1 MCTYMVYVRSVTT
14 VRRENMFDQTAR
26 DYMVVGS
33 GVAGVGTTTMVAV
46 AASGV
51 QLSTPM
57 VVTTT
62 VIGSAPVT
70 STIALATGWGVLFA
84 LGKGAATVG
93 AGMFIYGF
101 GRGVA
106 RGISA
111 YRAEKRAVK
120 AEQESKH

>member
-1 MCTYMVYVRSVTT
+1 MDMCMCAKTKNKG
-14 VRRENMFDQTAR
+14 ENMFDQTAK

-33 GVAGVGTTTMVAV
+33 TVGAVGGAGMAAV
-46 AASGV
+46 AISGV

-57 VVTTT
+57 VVTT
-62 VIGSAPVT
+62 VVAGSAPVT
-70 STIALATGWGVLFA
+70 STIALATGWGVVAA
-84 LGKGAATVG
+84 LSKFTATVG

-111 YRAEKRAVK
+111 YRAEKRAMKV
-120 AEQESKH
+120 EQESKH